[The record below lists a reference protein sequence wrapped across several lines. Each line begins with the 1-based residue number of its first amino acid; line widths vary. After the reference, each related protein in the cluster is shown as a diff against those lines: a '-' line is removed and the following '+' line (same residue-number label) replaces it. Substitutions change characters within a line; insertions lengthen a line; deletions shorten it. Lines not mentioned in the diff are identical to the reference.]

1 MARRF
6 LLAVLIGAVLTT
18 GAVVCTAAA
27 QPPVPVPP
35 GATRVVSYDR
45 WGGQLAVCAELPD
58 KTAALM
64 QRNGR
69 PLPPTTIFIVEDERV
84 HKVLMSLGG
93 CDPAW
98 SPDGR
103 QLAFTAPDGVW
114 TIAPGS
120 NTGVRLVDTTL
131 SGGAYTVFEKPRW
144 SPDGTRLAFAV
155 VTGAEDGPSSH
166 VQVVRVEDGATV
178 YQSDP
183 RTAHHE
189 WTGPR
194 QLRIGTHAVEIP

>member
-1 MARRF
+1 MLTTT
-6 LLAVLIGAVLTT
+6 LLAATS
-18 GAVVCTAAA
+18 AA

-58 KTAALM
+58 KTSALM

-69 PLPPTTIFIVEDERV
+69 PLPPTTIFIVEDDRV

-98 SPDGR
+98 SPDGKR
-103 QLAFTAPDGVW
+103 LAFTAPDGLW

-120 NTGVRLVDTTL
+120 NTGVRLVDTAL
-131 SGGAYTVFEKPRW
+131 LGGAYTAFEKPRW
-144 SPDGTRLAFAV
+144 SPDGARLAFAV
-155 VTGAEDGPSSH
+155 LIETEEGRSSH
-166 VQVVRVEDGATV
+166 VQVIRVEDGATV
-178 YQSDP
+178 YRSDARP
-183 RTAHHE
+183 SAYE

-194 QLRIGTHAVEIP
+194 QLRIGVHAVEIP